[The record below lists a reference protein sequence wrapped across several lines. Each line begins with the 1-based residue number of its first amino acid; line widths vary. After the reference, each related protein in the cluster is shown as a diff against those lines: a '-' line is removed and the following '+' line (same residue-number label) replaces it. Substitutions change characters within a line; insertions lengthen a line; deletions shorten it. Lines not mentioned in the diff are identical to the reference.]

1 MNKEVLWLKWR
12 LRAFKYVG
20 GLLIYRGLF
29 DILVAPLRLKLWVFE
44 DRGDFFKIRYF
55 DHRGLLFNF
64 KIRPLLISSPLFDL
78 GEALFLWCS
87 L

>member
-1 MNKEVLWLKWR
+1 MVKVEVMGFLICRWTFDLSGAFC
-12 LRAFKYVG
+12 LRGA
-20 GLLIYRGLF
+20 L
-29 DILVAPLRLKLWVFE
+29 LRLKLWVFE

-64 KIRPLLISSPLFDL
+64 KIRPLLISSLLFDL
-78 GEALFLWCS
+78 GGALFLWCS